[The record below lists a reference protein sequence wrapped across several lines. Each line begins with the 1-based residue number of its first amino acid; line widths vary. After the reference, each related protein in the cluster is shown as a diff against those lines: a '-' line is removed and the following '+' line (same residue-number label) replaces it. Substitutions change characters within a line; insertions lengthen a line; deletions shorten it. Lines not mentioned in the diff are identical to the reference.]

1 MDPLAIFMQ
10 ALAGIATAVAIV
22 ATVAVLLKGSKE
34 G

>member
-10 ALAGIATAVAIV
+10 VLAGIATAVAIV
-22 ATVAVLLKGSKE
+22 VTIAVLLKGLKE